1 MQLSEMW
8 STEFRAELERAE
20 ADSGYPVSEFKVGGR
35 KTKALPDGEDVDFWL
50 GEGLKQIES
59 YVNWYRESGWS
70 VATMPDGRPGIEWS
84 VEVGFGDINIKMF
97 IDAIFTDVNGNHWIV
112 DFKTGKNTPHSALQ
126 LALYRAGIKRTT
138 GLEINM
144 GAWYMTRKGELSDAI
159 DLSHWDED
167 FFDGWFSTVN
177 AQIALGLFAPNVD
190 MHCGWCGV
198 RDYCQAVVG
207 DKSSEYPLMMKK
219 EGK

>member
-8 STEFRAELERAE
+8 SEEFRAELDRAA

-35 KTKALPDGEDVDFWL
+35 KTKANPDGEDVDFWL
-50 GEGLKQIES
+50 GEGLKQIEA
-59 YVNWYRESGWS
+59 YVNWFKDSGWS
-70 VATMPDGRPGIEWS
+70 IATMPDGRPGIEWD
-84 VEVGFGDINIKMF
+84 VEIQFGGRPIKMF
-97 IDAIFTDVNGNHWIV
+97 IDGVFTDVNGGYWIV
-112 DFKTGKNTPHSALQ
+112 DFKTGKTTPHSTLQ
-126 LALYRAGIKRTT
+126 LALYRAGIKRAT

-167 FFDGWFSTVN
+167 FFDGWFSTVSE
-177 AQIALGLFAPNVD
+177 QMALGWFAPNVD

-198 RDYCQAVVG
+198 RDYCQAVAG
-207 DKSSEYPLMMKK
+207 EKSSEYPLQMK
-219 EGK
+219 EGKE

>member
-8 STEFRAELERAE
+8 SAELRSELARAE

-35 KTKALPDGEDVDFWL
+35 KTKALPDGEDVDFWM
-50 GEGLKQIES
+50 GEGLKQLEK
-59 YVNWYRESGWS
+59 YVEWYRESGWS
-70 VATMPDGRPGIEWS
+70 IATMPDGKPGIEWS
-84 VEVGFGDINIKMF
+84 VEVPVGDIPVKMF
-97 IDAIFTDVNGNHWIV
+97 IDGIFLDKNGHHWIV
-112 DFKTGKNTPHSALQ
+112 DFKTGKNTPSSALQ
-126 LALYRAGIKRTT
+126 LALYRTGIKRTT
-138 GLEINM
+138 GLEINL

-198 RDYCQAVVG
+198 RDYCQAVNG
-207 DKSSEYPLMMKK
+207 ELSSDYPLQITK
-219 EGK
+219 GK